1 MRGVKASVK
10 AQILVVLQAKYSQ
23 QFIEGRR
30 ILPPPPLPPP
40 PPPPPPPM
48 LMPTPTRLATP
59 RSMDR
64 LIVVL
69 DMDECLV
76 HSVWDTSG
84 VESGEAASSM
94 LRTFSFQTR
103 GDEQRRLT
111 VNMRPGLERFLR
123 AVCADTSLEV
133 HIFTAGEEQYAAPLL
148 DTLQG
153 LLHISLPRRH
163 YRSAC
168 TVRNQYYMKNLAAIT
183 TRADDLARVVL
194 VDNLSVSFA
203 LQPDNGIPI
212 ADFIDDPRDS
222 ELARVLALLNELAS
236 EADVRPVLARRFGLA
251 DSETMRSLRQRID
264 GGDPNPRETLGRGS
278 RL

>member
-1 MRGVKASVK
+1 
-10 AQILVVLQAKYSQ
+10 
-23 QFIEGRR
+23 
-30 ILPPPPLPPP
+30 
-40 PPPPPPPM
+40 
-48 LMPTPTRLATP
+48 
-59 RSMDR
+59 
-64 LIVVL
+64 
-69 DMDECLV
+69 
-76 HSVWDTSG
+76 
-84 VESGEAASSM
+84 
-94 LRTFSFQTR
+94 
-103 GDEQRRLT
+103 
-111 VNMRPGLERFLR
+111 
-123 AVCADTSLEV
+123 
-133 HIFTAGEEQYAAPLL
+133 
-148 DTLQG
+148 
-153 LLHISLPRRH
+153 
-163 YRSAC
+163 
-168 TVRNQYYMKNLAAIT
+168 MKNLAAIT